1 MKDNLVS
8 YRRFVVS
15 FFLFFFFSFFSLF
28 SEQSSFRLEN
38 VSPLFR
44 SRFAITI
51 IGYLPVLQENYL
63 NHTFDCI

>member
-15 FFLFFFFSFFSLF
+15 FFLFFIFSFFSLF

>member
-1 MKDNLVS
+1 MKDNLVC
-8 YRRFVVS
+8 YRRFVVY

-63 NHTFDCI
+63 DHTFECI

>member
-15 FFLFFFFSFFSLF
+15 FFLFFFFFRFFLSF
-28 SEQSSFRLEN
+28 QNKVEN

-51 IGYLPVLQENYL
+51 IGYLPVLQENYPD
-63 NHTFDCI
+63 HTFECI

>member
-15 FFLFFFFSFFSLF
+15 FFLFFIFSFFSLF

-63 NHTFDCI
+63 NHTFECI